1 MAVNKAR
8 QGRLHNLNCKYMPK
22 KGTRGWWGVGQ
33 RETAI
38 ERASEK
44 AKGDQMRNACICV
57 CYCERAAYLHLHHHH
72 LIWRSLPALLHNILE
87 LELSLPEFPF

>member
-44 AKGDQMRNACICV
+44 AKGDQMRNACICMCV
-57 CYCERAAYLHLHHHH
+57 LLRTTTTLFGALSPLYY
-72 LIWRSLPALLHNILE
+72 ITSLN
-87 LELSLPEFPF
+87 LS